1 MKTAVI
7 IPFRERDGG
16 DPLRRQNLDRVI
28 KHWAEYADEVI
39 VADDGRTGDA
49 QFNRSAAYNRG
60 VADTAAD
67 MLIFAEADLIVS
79 LDQIERAVIAAAA
92 APGMVVPFS
101 WFMAIDEYDSR
112 LVRAQKADPADC
124 AATLV
129 KGHRQSIGAVNVL
142 SRETLDLVGGG
153 YDEKFEGAWYDDDA
167 MKIAFDIAAGPT
179 RFVEGSGYHLW
190 HLSGGR
196 GGHLSRADRLATTR
210 NRVRLQLYRRAR
222 TPEQIVALTRE
233 AIA

>member
-1 MKTAVI
+1 MKPAVI
-7 IPFRERDGG
+7 IPFRARTGG
-16 DPLRRQNLDRVI
+16 DPLRKANLKCVI
-28 KHWAEYADEVI
+28 EHWSRYDCDVQ
-39 VADDGRTGDA
+39 VVDDGRTGDQ

-60 VADTAAD
+60 AKAATADV
-67 MLIFAEADLIVS
+67 LIFAESDLIVS
-79 LDQIERAVIAAAA
+79 HDQISRAVTMAAD

-112 LVRAQKADPADC
+112 LVRAGKADPVDC

-129 KGHRQSIGAVNVL
+129 KGHRNSIGAVNVL
-142 SRETLDLVGGG
+142 SRLTLDLAGGG

-167 MKIAFDIAAGPT
+167 MKIAFDMTAGPT

-196 GGHLSRADRLATTR
+196 GGHLSRADRAATSR
-210 NRVRLQLYRRAR
+210 NRLRLQQYRQAHTAGFIRM
-222 TPEQIVALTRE
+222 LTQGLE
-233 AIA
+233 I